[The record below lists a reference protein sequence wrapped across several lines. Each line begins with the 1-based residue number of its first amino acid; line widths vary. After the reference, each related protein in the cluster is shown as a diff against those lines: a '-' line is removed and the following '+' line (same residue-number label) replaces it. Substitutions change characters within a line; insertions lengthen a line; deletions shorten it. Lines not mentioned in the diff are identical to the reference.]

1 MQRFLESLGQHCRG
15 FSAVQCYPKSI
26 TTTMNRIFSSAKL
39 SGASRTTLHRVFTCA
54 MLFGASLT
62 TLHRGYYLYN
72 IVPRVSPGTT
82 LHSKNLM

>member
-1 MQRFLESLGQHCRG
+1 MQSFLESLRQHYIG

-26 TTTMNRIFSSAKL
+26 KTTMNRIFSSVKL
-39 SGASRTTLHRVFTCA
+39 SEASRRTLHRVFTCA

-62 TLHRGYYLYN
+62 ALHRGYYLRN

-82 LHSKNLM
+82 SHSKNLM